1 MPFSQQS
8 IDFLFENRLHD
19 SKSWFTEHK
28 ADYDSLVKQPMAQL
42 VLDLAPTMM
51 KIDKYIICD
60 PKKISRI
67 YRDARMHPDSI
78 FRDHIWYS
86 FGRPRDARNPAPEF
100 YFSIGSGGMS
110 FGCGYYCARPA
121 VMQAV
126 RELILSDDDSFKAAF
141 LAVKKQKSFQLFG
154 EPYKRNRY
162 PDQPPEKCDWLNR
175 RGLGLSSELTDPEIM
190 FTDKLAKH
198 IAREFKK
205 IAPVYDLY
213 MKAELLAAQAE

>member
-19 SKSWFTEHK
+19 SKAWFTEHK
-28 ADYDSLVKQPMAQL
+28 AEYESLVKQPMAQL

-51 KIDKYIICD
+51 KIDKYMICD

-100 YFSIGSGGMS
+100 YFSIGAGGMS

-126 RELILSDDDSFKAAF
+126 RELILADDDSFKAAF

-175 RGLGLSSELTDPEIM
+175 RGLGLSGELTDPEIM
-190 FTDKLAKH
+190 FTDKLSKH

-213 MKAELLAAQAE
+213 MKAEMLAAQAE

>member
-28 ADYDSLVKQPMAQL
+28 ADYESLVKQPMAQL
-42 VLDLAPTMM
+42 VLDLAPTMI

-100 YFSIGSGGMS
+100 YFSIGAGGMS

-126 RELILSDDDSFKAAF
+126 RKLILSDDDSFKAAF

-162 PDQPPEKCDWLNR
+162 PDQPPEKCEWLNR
-175 RGLGLSSELTDPEIM
+175 RGLGLSGELTDPEIM

>member
-1 MPFSQQS
+1 MPFSQAS

-19 SKSWFTEHK
+19 SKTWFTEHK
-28 ADYDSLVKQPMAQL
+28 ADYEALVKQPMTQL

-100 YFSIGSGGMS
+100 YFSIGASGME
-110 FGCGYYCARPA
+110 FGCGYYCVRPA
-121 VMQAV
+121 VMEAARQ
-126 RELILSDDDSFKAAF
+126 LILADDDAFKTAF
-141 LAVKKQKSFQLFG
+141 MAVKKQKSFQLYG
-154 EPYKRNRY
+154 EMYKRDRY
-162 PDQPPEKCDWLNR
+162 PDQPREKAEWLNR
-175 RGLGLSSELTDPEIM
+175 RSLGLSGELTDPEIM
-190 FTDKLAKH
+190 FTDKLSKH
-198 IAREFKK
+198 IAKEFKK
-205 IAPVYDLY
+205 IAPVYQLY
-213 MKAELLAAQAE
+213 MKAEQLANEKE

>member
-19 SKSWFTEHK
+19 SKAWFTEHK
-28 ADYDSLVKQPMAQL
+28 PDYEALVKQPMSQL

-86 FGRPRDARNPAPEF
+86 FGRPRDSRNPAPEF
-100 YFSIGSGGMS
+100 YFAIGASGME
-110 FGCGYYCARPA
+110 FGCGYYCARTA
-121 VMQAV
+121 VMEAARQ
-126 RELILSDDDSFKAAF
+126 LILNDDDSFKSAF
-141 LAVKKQKSFQLFG
+141 MAVKKQNTFALYG
-154 EPYKRNRY
+154 NPYKRDRY
-162 PDQPPEKCDWLNR
+162 PDQPREKAEWLNCR
-175 RGLGLSSELTDPEIM
+175 SLGLSGKITDPEIM
-190 FTDKLAKH
+190 FTDKLAKY
-198 IAREFKK
+198 IAREFRKL
-205 IAPVYDLY
+205 APVYDFY
-213 MKAELLAAQAE
+213 MKAEQLASEKE

>member
-19 SKSWFTEHK
+19 SKAWFTEHK
-28 ADYDSLVKQPMAQL
+28 SDYEALVKQPMAQL

-86 FGRPRDARNPAPEF
+86 FGRPRDSRNPAPEF
-100 YFSIGSGGMS
+100 YFCIGASGME

-121 VMQAV
+121 VMEAARQ
-126 RELILSDDDSFKAAF
+126 LILADDDTFKAAF
-141 LAVKKQKSFQLFG
+141 MAVKKQKSFALYG
-154 EPYKRNRY
+154 EPYKRDRY
-162 PDQPPEKCDWLNR
+162 PDQPREKADWLNR
-175 RGLGLSSELTDPEIM
+175 RSLGLSGEITDPDIM
-190 FTDKLAKH
+190 FTDKLSKH

-213 MKAELLAAQAE
+213 MKAEQLANEKE

>member
-19 SKSWFTEHK
+19 SKAWFTEHK
-28 ADYDSLVKQPMAQL
+28 ADYESLVKQPMAQL

-100 YFSIGSGGMS
+100 YFSIGAGGMS

-126 RELILSDDDSFKAAF
+126 RELILADDDSFKAAF

-175 RGLGLSSELTDPEIM
+175 RGLGLSGELTDPEIM
-190 FTDKLAKH
+190 FTDKLSKH
-198 IAREFKK
+198 VAREFKK

-213 MKAELLAAQAE
+213 MKAEMLAAQAE

>member
-19 SKSWFTEHK
+19 SKAWFTEHK
-28 ADYDSLVKQPMAQL
+28 PEYEALVKQPMAQL
-42 VLDLAPTMM
+42 VLDLTPTMM

-86 FGRPRDARNPAPEF
+86 FGRPRDSRNPAPEF
-100 YFSIGSGGMS
+100 YFCIGASGME

-121 VMQAV
+121 VVDATRQ
-126 RELILSDDDSFKAAF
+126 LILADDDTFKAAF
-141 LAVKKQKSFQLFG
+141 MAVKKQKSFALYG
-154 EPYKRNRY
+154 EPYKRDHY
-162 PDQPPEKCDWLNR
+162 PDQPREKADWLNR
-175 RGLGLSSELTDPEIM
+175 RSLGLSGVITDPEIM

-213 MKAELLAAQAE
+213 MKAELLANEKE

>member
-1 MPFSQQS
+1 MPFSQAS

-19 SKSWFTEHK
+19 SKTWFTEHK
-28 ADYDSLVKQPMAQL
+28 ADYEALVKQPMTQL
-42 VLDLAPTMM
+42 VLDLAPTMA

-100 YFSIGSGGMS
+100 YFSIGASGMS
-110 FGCGYYCARPA
+110 FGCGYYCVRPA
-121 VMQAV
+121 VMEAARQ
-126 RELILSDDDSFKAAF
+126 LILADDDAFKAAF
-141 LAVKKQKSFQLFG
+141 MAVKKQKSFQLYG
-154 EPYKRNRY
+154 EMYKRDRY
-162 PDQPPEKCDWLNR
+162 PDQPREKSEWLNR
-175 RGLGLSSELTDPEIM
+175 RSLGLSGDLTDPEIM
-190 FTDKLAKH
+190 FTDKLSKH

-205 IAPVYDLY
+205 IAPVYELY
-213 MKAELLAAQAE
+213 MKAEQLANEKE

>member
-1 MPFSQQS
+1 MPFSQAS

-19 SKSWFTEHK
+19 SKTWFTEHK
-28 ADYDSLVKQPMAQL
+28 ADYEALVKQPMTQL
-42 VLDLAPTMM
+42 VLDLAPTMA

-100 YFSIGSGGMS
+100 YFSIGASGMS
-110 FGCGYYCARPA
+110 FGCGYYCVRPA
-121 VMQAV
+121 VMEAARQ
-126 RELILSDDDSFKAAF
+126 LILADDDAFKAAF
-141 LAVKKQKSFQLFG
+141 MAVKKQKSFQLYG
-154 EPYKRNRY
+154 EMYKRDRY
-162 PDQPPEKCDWLNR
+162 PDQPREKSEWLNR
-175 RGLGLSSELTDPEIM
+175 RSLGLSGELTDPEIM
-190 FTDKLAKH
+190 FTDKLSKH

-205 IAPVYDLY
+205 IAPVYELY
-213 MKAELLAAQAE
+213 MKAEQLAN

>member
-1 MPFSQQS
+1 MPFSQAS

-19 SKSWFTEHK
+19 SKAWFTEHK
-28 ADYDSLVKQPMAQL
+28 AEYESLVKQPMAQL

-60 PKKISRI
+60 PKKVSRI

-86 FGRPRDARNPAPEF
+86 FGRPREPRNPAPEF
-100 YFSIGSGGMS
+100 YFSIGAGGMS

-121 VMQAV
+121 VMEAARQ
-126 RELILSDDDSFKAAF
+126 LILTDDDAFKAAF
-141 LAVKKQKSFQLFG
+141 IAVKKQKSFELYG
-154 EPYKRNRY
+154 EMYKRDRY
-162 PDQPPEKCDWLNR
+162 PDQPREKANWLNR
-175 RGLGLSSELTDPEIM
+175 RSLGLSGELTDPEIM

-205 IAPVYDLY
+205 IAPVYDFY
-213 MKAELLAAQAE
+213 MKAEQLANEKE

>member
-19 SKSWFTEHK
+19 SKAWFTEHK
-28 ADYDSLVKQPMAQL
+28 TDYEALVKQPMSQL

-100 YFSIGSGGMS
+100 YFSIGAGGMS

-121 VMQAV
+121 VMEAARQ
-126 RELILSDDDSFKAAF
+126 LILADDDSFKEAF
-141 LAVKKQKSFQLFG
+141 MAVKKQKSFTLYG
-154 EPYKRNRY
+154 EPYKRDRY
-162 PDQPPEKCDWLNR
+162 PDQPREKADWLNR
-175 RGLGLSSELTDPEIM
+175 RSLGLSGELTDPEIM
-190 FTDKLAKH
+190 FTDKLSKH
-198 IAREFKK
+198 VAREFKK
-205 IAPVYDLY
+205 IAPVYHFY
-213 MKAELLAAQAE
+213 MKAEQLANEKE